1 MPAQAGIQHLVASN
15 VLLWIPACAGMTNDR
30 TQVDGGGVMGRTL
43 FTGVQVLDCTG
54 AEPYPGEVLV
64 EGNRI
69 TAVEPGADKLPRE
82 GADIIDGGGTTTLM
96 PGLIESHAHL
106 SIDNAETL
114 EEIGM
119 IPPEE
124 NTLMAMRNARFYLDC
139 GITSC
144 ISAAASKP
152 RMDVVI
158 RNAINQG
165 EIAGPRLLAASP
177 WLTVTS
183 GLGDM
188 RTLHM
193 PDISSMALMAD
204 GPEEFR
210 RLTRELI
217 REGVDII
224 KLVISGD
231 TFVPH
236 APSDST
242 VMSEAEVA
250 AAAEVV
256 HAHGKRMSAHA
267 RSAGSVKL
275 AVKYGV
281 KVIYHANF
289 ADEEAIDM
297 LEAAKDWV
305 FVSPNIGFTA
315 TAAYEGGDWF
325 TEEQVLEFGFR
336 EELEG
341 AAKGLQELKRR
352 GIRIL
357 GGGDY
362 GFNVTPHGD
371 NARDLGHLIKYC
383 GFTPMEAI
391 LSMTKHGGAAMDLPD
406 ELGQIQPGFLADL
419 LLVNGDP
426 LADTTVL
433 LNREN
438 LRVVM
443 KDGRFHKSLSDLF

>member
-1 MPAQAGIQHLVASN
+1 MSGILFSN
-15 VLLWIPACAGMTNDR
+15 VNI
-30 TQVDGGGVMGRTL
+30 
-43 FTGVQVLDCTG
+43 LDASG
-54 AEPYPGEVLV
+54 KDPYPGQVLV

-69 TAVEPGADKLPRE
+69 SAVSHNGEDLSGNDLQV
-82 GADIIDGGGTTTLM
+82 IDGGGTATLM

-106 SIDNAETL
+106 SIDNTDDLAK
-114 EEIGM
+114 IGM

-124 NTLMAMRNARFYLDC
+124 NTLIAMHNARFYLDC

-144 ISAAASKP
+144 ISAAAAKP
-152 RMDVVI
+152 RLDVVI
-158 RNAINQG
+158 RNAINAG
-165 EIAGPRLLAASP
+165 EIPGPRLLAASP

-183 GLGDM
+183 GLGDLRM
-188 RTLHM
+188 LHM
-193 PDISSMALMAD
+193 PDLSSMAIVLD
-204 GPEEFR
+204 GPEAFR
-210 RLTRELI
+210 RQTRELI

-236 APSDST
+236 APSEAT
-242 VMSEAEVA
+242 VMSESEVA

-267 RSAGSVKL
+267 RSAD
-275 AVKYGV
+275 AVKICVRHGV

-289 ADEEAIDM
+289 LDEEALDL
-297 LEAAKDWV
+297 LEANKDWV

-315 TAAYEGGDWF
+315 IAAYEGEQWF
-325 TEEQVLEFGFR
+325 TEEQVQQLGFR
-336 EELEG
+336 EELAAAVEG
-341 AAKGLQELKRR
+341 LKQLQRR

-362 GFNVTPHGD
+362 GFGLTPHGN
-371 NARDLGHLIKYC
+371 NARDLDHLVRHC

-391 LSMTKHGGAAMDLPD
+391 LSMTRDGGAAMDMPE
-406 ELGQIQPGFLADL
+406 ELGQIREGFLADL
-419 LLVNGDP
+419 VLVEGNPLDDLL
-426 LADTTVL
+426 L
-433 LNREN
+433 LLDRDN

-443 KDGRFHKSLSDLF
+443 KDGHLHKSPGS

>member
-1 MPAQAGIQHLVASN
+1 MA
-15 VLLWIPACAGMTNDR
+15 
-30 TQVDGGGVMGRTL
+30 RTL
-43 FTGVQVLDCTG
+43 FVGVRILDCTG

-64 EGNRI
+64 EGTHI
-69 TAVEPGADKLPRE
+69 LAVARE
-82 GADIIDGGGTTTLM
+82 AGSLSRDEAEVIEGGGATLM

-106 SIDNAETL
+106 SIDDAADL
-114 EEIGM
+114 VQIGM

-124 NTLMAMRNARFYLDC
+124 TTLIAVRNAKLYLDC

-144 ISAAASKP
+144 ISAASAKP
-152 RMDVVI
+152 RTDVAI
-158 RNAINQG
+158 RNAINKG
-165 EIAGPRLLAASP
+165 EIPGPRLLAASP
-177 WLTVTS
+177 WLTVTG

-193 PDISSMALMAD
+193 PHMSSMAITLD

-210 RLTRELI
+210 RVTRELI

-236 APSDST
+236 APSHST

-256 HAHGKRMSAHA
+256 HAHGKRMSAHC
-267 RSAGSVKL
+267 RSAESVKL
-275 AVKYGV
+275 AVRHGI

-289 ADEEAIDM
+289 ADAEAIDL
-297 LEAAKDWV
+297 LEANKDWV

-315 TAAYEGGDWF
+315 TASYEGEKWF
-325 TEEQVLEFGFR
+325 TEEQVQEFGFR
-336 EELEG
+336 EELAG
-341 AAKGLQELKRR
+341 AAEGLKELKRR

-362 GFNVTPHGD
+362 GFFVTPHGQ
-371 NARDLGHLIKYC
+371 NARDLDHLIRYC
-383 GFTPMEAI
+383 DFTPMEAL
-391 LSMTKHGGAAMDLPD
+391 LSMTKHGGAAMGLPQQ
-406 ELGQIQPGFLADL
+406 LGQVLPGFLADL
-419 LLVNGDP
+419 LLVDGNP
-426 LADTTVL
+426 LMNPKIL
-433 LNREN
+433 LDRPK
-438 LRVVM
+438 LLAVM
-443 KDGRFHKSLSDLF
+443 KNGEFHRRP

>member
-1 MPAQAGIQHLVASN
+1 MPSV
-15 VLLWIPACAGMTNDR
+15 
-30 TQVDGGGVMGRTL
+30 L
-43 FTGVQVLDCTG
+43 FTGVNVLDCTG
-54 AEPYPGEVLV
+54 AAPFPGEVFV

-69 TAVEPGADKLPRE
+69 AAVARDGNRLSRE
-82 GADIIDGGGTTTLM
+82 NVDVIDGAGATLM

-106 SIDNAETL
+106 SIDNAADL
-114 EEIGM
+114 VQIGM

-124 NTLMAMRNARFYLDC
+124 TTLIAVRNARLYLDC

-144 ISAAASKP
+144 ISAAAAKP
-152 RMDVVI
+152 RVDVVL
-158 RNAINQG
+158 RNAINKG
-165 EIAGPRLLAASP
+165 EFPGPRLLAASP
-177 WLTVTS
+177 WLTVTG

-188 RTLHM
+188 RTLQNPHVT
-193 PDISSMALMAD
+193 SMAITLD
-204 GPEEFR
+204 GPEAFR
-210 RLTRELI
+210 RTTRELI

-236 APSDST
+236 APSTST

-275 AVKYGV
+275 AVRHGI
-281 KVIYHANF
+281 KVIYHANY
-289 ADEEAIDM
+289 ADEEALDL
-297 LEAAKDWV
+297 LEANKDWV

-315 TAAYEGGDWF
+315 TAAYDGQKWF
-325 TEEQVLEFGFR
+325 TEEQVQEFGFR
-336 EELEG
+336 DELAG
-341 AAKGLQELKRR
+341 AARGLKELKKR

-362 GFNVTPHGD
+362 GFFVTPHGE
-371 NARDLGHLIKYC
+371 NARDLQHLIRYC
-383 GFTPMEAI
+383 DFSPMDA
-391 LSMTKHGGAAMDLPD
+391 LLTMTKHGGAAMDLPD

-426 LADTTVL
+426 LADPAVL
-433 LNREN
+433 VNRDN
-438 LRVVM
+438 LLAVM
-443 KDGRFHKSLSDLF
+443 KDGIFHRRP